1 MTAQTQAFQAP
12 NRIASGSKVQVL
24 AVAVLAGTLVIGLTL
39 ATRIAAPA
47 GATALSDRA
56 IGIPSGGLAGPSRF
70 VRTIGPGVP
79 YPGGLAGPS
88 SATVSLGVPF
98 PGGVAGPGLSPFV
111 PHYVYPPATRLPLRI
126 TGPLH
131 PPRNPTHRV
140 DPVQKAHQRMV

>member
-1 MTAQTQAFQAP
+1 MTAQTQALQAS
-12 NRIASGSKVQVL
+12 NRIASASKVQVL

-47 GATALSDRA
+47 GATALSDRS

-70 VRTIGPGVP
+70 VRPIGPGVP

-88 SATVSLGVPF
+88 GATFSLGVPF
-98 PGGVAGPGLSPFV
+98 PGGVAGPSLFPYV
-111 PHYVYPPATRLPLRI
+111 PHYVHPPTTRLPLRI

-131 PPRNPTHRV
+131 PPRNTTRGV
-140 DPVQKAHQRMV
+140 DPVQKLRQRMA